1 MNTITSTTTTTT
13 YTVVAALF
21 AFGKFEVE
29 VTTRSKANNGVVSRD
44 YLRNQRGYIRLFSS
58 RNGAR
63 KAITRQLRKL
73 AGEPGAL
80 HR

>member
-1 MNTITSTTTTTT
+1 MNTTTSTTTTTTTT
-13 YTVVAALF
+13 YTVVEALF
-21 AFGKFEVE
+21 AVNGFEVE
-29 VTTRSKANNGVVSRD
+29 ANTVRNGVVVNRD
-44 YLRNQRGYIRLFSS
+44 YLRNQRGSIRVFSS

-63 KAITRQLRKL
+63 KAITRQLRKI

>member
-13 YTVVAALF
+13 YTVVEALF
-21 AFGKFEVE
+21 SHGFEVE
-29 VTTRSKANNGVVSRD
+29 TTVTNNSGVAIRRD
-44 YLRNQRGYIRLFSS
+44 YLRNLRGVIRVFSS

-63 KAITRQLRKL
+63 KAITRQLRKI